1 MKKNL
6 KKWMIV
12 LIRIIRYLNK
22 KQWIQIL
29 LSFVFIVT
37 QVYLDLKIPDY
48 MSKITMYVE
57 SPGHTVSDII
67 GEGKWMLLCAFG
79 SLISAIIVGYL
90 ASKVSASFSKDLR
103 SRIFSKVESF
113 SMKEIN
119 EFSTASLITRS
130 TNDITQIQMVIVIG
144 LQILIKAPIMAVW
157 AITKIYN
164 KGFEW
169 TIATAVTVLILIIFV
184 AILMVLVMPK
194 FRMMQTLTDNIN
206 RILRENLTG
215 LAVIRAYNSEEY
227 RENKFDEANEELTST
242 QLFTSRAM
250 STLFPMINFSMSI
263 LTLVI
268 YFIGAGLINAAGM
281 MDKYVLFS
289 DMVVFSSY
297 AMQVIMSFMM
307 MSMIFIMIPRAQISA
322 NRINE
327 VLDTELSIKDGDIDT
342 SNEDYEYEI
351 EFDNVSFKYT
361 DSEQYILKDID
372 FRVKKGEKVAIIGS
386 TGSGKSTIL
395 NLLLRFYDA
404 TEGVVKI
411 QGIDIRKYKLKFLYE
426 KIGAV
431 FQKSFLFKGN
441 VKSNISF
448 SEDGVD
454 TEKVEEAADT
464 SQSMEFIEKF
474 DEKFDHE
481 IAQLGKNVSGGQKQR
496 LSIARAVYKKPNIFL
511 FDDSFSALDFKTDSE
526 LRHQLRE
533 KSPDATTIIVAQR
546 VGSIMDSDQIIVLE
560 NGQIVGIGQH
570 KDLLQNCEVYKEIAY
585 SQLTEEELNA

>member
-1 MKKNL
+1 
-6 KKWMIV
+6 
-12 LIRIIRYLNK
+12 
-22 KQWIQIL
+22 
-29 LSFVFIVT
+29 
-37 QVYLDLKIPDY
+37 
-48 MSKITMYVE
+48 MYVE
-57 SPGHTVSDII
+57 SPGHTVSDIV

-79 SLISAIIVGYL
+79 SLFSAIIVGYL
-90 ASKVSASFSKDLR
+90 ASKISASFSKNLR

-169 TIATAVTVLILIIFV
+169 TMATAVTVLVLIVFV
-184 AILMVLVMPK
+184 AILMVMVMPK

-215 LAVIRAYNSEEY
+215 LAVIRAYNSEDY
-227 RENKFDEANEELTST
+227 REGKFDEANIDLTRT

-268 YFIGAGLINAAGM
+268 YFIGAGLINAAEM

-289 DMVVFSSY
+289 NMVVFSSY

-307 MSMIFIMIPRAQISA
+307 MSMIFIMVPRAEISA
-322 NRINE
+322 KRINE
-327 VLDTELSIKDGDIDT
+327 VLDIELSIKDGNLDS

-351 EFDNVSFKYT
+351 EFDDVSFKYT
-361 DSEQYILKDID
+361 DSEQYILQNID
-372 FRVKKGEKVAIIGS
+372 FKVKKGEKVAIIGS

-411 QGIDIRKYKLKFLYE
+411 QGVDIKQYKLKFLYE
-426 KIGAV
+426 KIAAV
-431 FQKSFLFKGN
+431 LQKSFLFKGDI
-441 VKSNISF
+441 KSNISF
-448 SEDGVD
+448 GDENTD
-454 TEKVEEAADT
+454 TKMVEEAADT
-464 SQSMEFIEKF
+464 SHSMEFIDKF
-474 DEKFDHE
+474 DDKFDHE

-496 LSIARAVYKKPNIFL
+496 LSIARAIYRKPDIFL

-526 LRHQLRE
+526 LRHKL
-533 KSPDATTIIVAQR
+533 KTNNPDSTTIVVAQR

-560 NGQIVGIGQH
+560 NGQIVGIGKH
-570 KDLLQNCEVYKEIAY
+570 KDLLKNCEVYKEIAY

>member
-1 MKKNL
+1 
-6 KKWMIV
+6 MIK
-12 LIRIIRYLNK
+12 IIRYLNK
-22 KQWIQIL
+22 KQWMQIL

-169 TIATAVTVLILIIFV
+169 TMATAVTVLILIVFV
-184 AILMVLVMPK
+184 AILMLMVMPK

-250 STLFPMINFSMSI
+250 STLFPMINFSMSM

-268 YFIGAGLINAAGM
+268 YFIGAGLINAAEM

-289 DMVVFSSY
+289 NMVVFSSY

-307 MSMIFIMIPRAQISA
+307 MSMIFIMVPRAQISA
-322 NRINE
+322 KRINE
-327 VLDTELSIKDGDIDT
+327 VLDTELSIKDGNIDT
-342 SNEDYEYEI
+342 SNDDYEYEI

-361 DSEQYILKDID
+361 DSEQYILQDID
-372 FRVKKGEKVAIIGS
+372 FKVKKGEKVAIIGS

-411 QGIDIRKYKLKFLYE
+411 QGIDIKKYKLKFLYE
-426 KIGAV
+426 KIAAV
-431 FQKSFLFKGN
+431 LQKSFLFKGD
-441 VKSNISF
+441 VTSNISF
-448 SEDGVD
+448 GDEGTD
-454 TEKVEEAADT
+454 KNLVEEAAKT

-474 DEKFDHE
+474 DDKFDHE

-496 LSIARAVYKKPNIFL
+496 LSIARAIYRKPDIFL

-526 LRHQLRE
+526 LRHKLKE
-533 KSPDATTIIVAQR
+533 NNPDATTIIVAQR

-560 NGQIVGIGQH
+560 NGQIAGIGQH
-570 KDLLQNCEVYKEIAY
+570 KDLLKNCEVYKEIAY

>member
-1 MKKNL
+1 
-6 KKWMIV
+6 MIK
-12 LIRIIRYLNK
+12 IFRYLNK

-29 LSFVFIVT
+29 LSLVFIVT
-37 QVYLDLKIPDY
+37 QVFLDLKIPDY
-48 MSKITMYVE
+48 MSKITIYVE
-57 SPGHTVSDII
+57 SPGHTVSDIV

-79 SLISAIIVGYL
+79 SLFSAIIVGYL
-90 ASKVSASFSKDLR
+90 ASKISASFSKNLR

-169 TIATAVTVLILIIFV
+169 TMATAVTVLILIVFV
-184 AILMVLVMPK
+184 AILMVMVMPK

-215 LAVIRAYNSEEY
+215 LAVIRAYNSEDY
-227 RENKFDEANEELTST
+227 REGKFDEANIDLTRT

-250 STLFPMINFSMSI
+250 STLFPMINFSMSM

-268 YFIGAGLINAAGM
+268 YFIGAGLINAAQM

-307 MSMIFIMIPRAQISA
+307 MSMIFIMVPRAEISA
-322 NRINE
+322 KRINE
-327 VLDTELSIKDGDIDT
+327 VLDTELSIKDGNLDS

-351 EFDNVSFKYT
+351 EFDDVSFKYT
-361 DSEQYILKDID
+361 DSEQYILQNID
-372 FRVKKGEKVAIIGS
+372 FKVKKGEKVAIIGS

-411 QGIDIRKYKLKFLYE
+411 QGVDIKQYKLKFLYE
-426 KIGAV
+426 KIAAV
-431 FQKSFLFKGN
+431 LQKSFLFKGDI
-441 VKSNISF
+441 KSNISF
-448 SEDGVD
+448 GDENTD
-454 TEKVEEAADT
+454 TKMVEEAADT
-464 SQSMEFIEKF
+464 SQSMEFIDKF
-474 DEKFDHE
+474 DDKFDHE

-496 LSIARAVYKKPNIFL
+496 LSIARAIYRKPDIFL

-526 LRHQLRE
+526 LRHQL
-533 KSPDATTIIVAQR
+533 KTNNPDSTTIVVAQR

-560 NGQIVGIGQH
+560 NGQIAGIGKH
-570 KDLLQNCEVYKEIAY
+570 KDLLKNCEVYKEIAY

>member
-1 MKKNL
+1 
-6 KKWMIV
+6 MIK
-12 LIRIIRYLNK
+12 IFRYLNK

-29 LSFVFIVT
+29 LSLVFIVT
-37 QVYLDLKIPDY
+37 QVFLDLKIPDY

-79 SLISAIIVGYL
+79 SLLSAIIVGYL
-90 ASKVSASFSKDLR
+90 ASKISASFSKNLR

-157 AITKIYN
+157 AIKKIYN

-169 TIATAVTVLILIIFV
+169 TMATAVTVLILIVFV
-184 AILMVLVMPK
+184 AILMVMVMPK

-206 RILRENLTG
+206 MILRENLTG
-215 LAVIRAYNSEEY
+215 LAVIRAYNSEDY
-227 RENKFDEANEELTST
+227 REGKFDEANIDLTRT

-250 STLFPMINFSMSI
+250 STLFPMINFSMSM

-268 YFIGAGLINAAGM
+268 YFIGAGLINAAQM

-307 MSMIFIMIPRAQISA
+307 MSMIFIMVPRAEISA
-322 NRINE
+322 KRINE
-327 VLDTELSIKDGDIDT
+327 VLDTELSIKDGNLDS

-351 EFDNVSFKYT
+351 EFDDVSFKYT
-361 DSEQYILKDID
+361 DSEQYILQNID
-372 FRVKKGEKVAIIGS
+372 FKVKKGEKVAIIGS

-411 QGIDIRKYKLKFLYE
+411 QGVDIKQYKLKFLYE
-426 KIGAV
+426 KIAAV
-431 FQKSFLFKGN
+431 LQKSFLFKGDI
-441 VKSNISF
+441 KSNISF
-448 SEDGVD
+448 GDEDTD
-454 TEKVEEAADT
+454 TKMVEEAADT
-464 SQSMEFIEKF
+464 SQSMEFIDKF
-474 DEKFDHE
+474 GDKYDHE

-496 LSIARAVYKKPNIFL
+496 LSIARAIYRKPDIFL

-526 LRHQLRE
+526 LRHKLKE
-533 KSPDATTIIVAQR
+533 NNPDSTTIVVAQR

-560 NGQIVGIGQH
+560 NGQIAGIGKH
-570 KDLLQNCEVYKEIAY
+570 KDLLKNCEVYKEIAY

>member
-1 MKKNL
+1 M
-6 KKWMIV
+6 
-12 LIRIIRYLNK
+12 IRIIRYLNK
-22 KQWIQIL
+22 KQWIQVL
-29 LSFVFIVT
+29 LSLVFIVT
-37 QVYLDLKIPDY
+37 QVFLDLKIPDY

-57 SPGHTVSDII
+57 SPGHSVSDII
-67 GEGKWMLLCAFG
+67 AEGKWMILCALG

-90 ASKVSASFSKDLR
+90 ASKISASFSKNLR

-169 TIATAVTVLILIIFV
+169 TMATAVTVLILIVFV
-184 AILMVLVMPK
+184 AILMLMVMPK

-250 STLFPMINFSMSI
+250 STLFPMINFSMSM

-268 YFIGAGLINAAGM
+268 YFIGAGLINAAEM

-289 DMVVFSSY
+289 NMVVFSSY

-307 MSMIFIMIPRAQISA
+307 MSMIFIMVPRAQISA
-322 NRINE
+322 KRINE
-327 VLDTELSIKDGDIDT
+327 VLDTELSIKDGNIET
-342 SNEDYEYEI
+342 SNDDYEYEI

-361 DSEQYILKDID
+361 DSEQYILQDID
-372 FRVKKGEKVAIIGS
+372 FKVKKGEKVAIIGS

-411 QGIDIRKYKLKFLYE
+411 QGIDIKKYKLKFLYE
-426 KIGAV
+426 KIAAV
-431 FQKSFLFKGN
+431 LQKSFLFKGD
-441 VKSNISF
+441 VTSNISF
-448 SEDGVD
+448 GDEGTD
-454 TEKVEEAADT
+454 KNLVEEAAKT
-464 SQSMEFIEKF
+464 SQSMEFIDKF
-474 DEKFDHE
+474 DDKFNHE

-496 LSIARAVYKKPNIFL
+496 LSIARAIYKKPDIYL

-560 NGQIVGIGQH
+560 NGQIAGIGQH

>member
-1 MKKNL
+1 
-6 KKWMIV
+6 
-12 LIRIIRYLNK
+12 
-22 KQWIQIL
+22 
-29 LSFVFIVT
+29 
-37 QVYLDLKIPDY
+37 
-48 MSKITMYVE
+48 MYVE

-79 SLISAIIVGYL
+79 SLLSAIIVGYL
-90 ASKVSASFSKDLR
+90 ASKISASFSKNLR

-169 TIATAVTVLILIIFV
+169 TMATAVTVLVLIVFV
-184 AILMVLVMPK
+184 AILMVMVMPK

-215 LAVIRAYNSEEY
+215 LAVIRAYNSEDY
-227 RENKFDEANEELTST
+227 REGKFDEANIDLTRT

-250 STLFPMINFSMSI
+250 STLFPMINFSMSM

-268 YFIGAGLINAAGM
+268 YFIGAGLINAAQM

-307 MSMIFIMIPRAQISA
+307 MSMIFIMVPRAEISA
-322 NRINE
+322 KRINE
-327 VLDTELSIKDGDIDT
+327 VLDTELSIKDGNLDS

-351 EFDNVSFKYT
+351 EFDDVSFKYT
-361 DSEQYILKDID
+361 DSEQYILQNID
-372 FRVKKGEKVAIIGS
+372 FKVKKGEKVAIIGS

-411 QGIDIRKYKLKFLYE
+411 QGVDIKQYKLKFLYE
-426 KIGAV
+426 KIAAV
-431 FQKSFLFKGN
+431 LQKSFLFKGDI
-441 VKSNISF
+441 KSNISF
-448 SEDGVD
+448 GDEDTD
-454 TEKVEEAADT
+454 TKMVEEAADT
-464 SQSMEFIEKF
+464 SQSMEFIDKF
-474 DEKFDHE
+474 DDKFDHE

-496 LSIARAVYKKPNIFL
+496 LSIARAIYRKPDIFL

-526 LRHQLRE
+526 LRHQLKE
-533 KSPDATTIIVAQR
+533 NNPDSTTIVVAQR

-560 NGQIVGIGQH
+560 NGQIVGIGKH
-570 KDLLQNCEVYKEIAY
+570 KDLLKNCEVYKEIAY

>member
-1 MKKNL
+1 
-6 KKWMIV
+6 MII
-12 LIRIIRYLNK
+12 LIKIFRYLNK

-29 LSFVFIVT
+29 LSLVFIVT
-37 QVYLDLKIPDY
+37 QVFLDLKIPDY

-57 SPGHTVSDII
+57 SPGHTVSDIV

-79 SLISAIIVGYL
+79 SLFSAIIVGYL
-90 ASKVSASFSKDLR
+90 ASKISASFSKNLR

-157 AITKIYN
+157 AIKKIYN

-169 TIATAVTVLILIIFV
+169 TMATAVTVLILIVFV
-184 AILMVLVMPK
+184 AILMVMVMPK

-215 LAVIRAYNSEEY
+215 LAVIRAYNSEDY
-227 RENKFDEANEELTST
+227 REGKFDEANIDLTRT

-250 STLFPMINFSMSI
+250 STLFPMINFSMSM

-268 YFIGAGLINAAGM
+268 YFIGAGLINAAQM

-289 DMVVFSSY
+289 NMVVFSSY

-307 MSMIFIMIPRAQISA
+307 MSMIFIMVPRAQISA
-322 NRINE
+322 KRINE
-327 VLDTELSIKDGDIDT
+327 VLDTELSIKDGNLDS

-351 EFDNVSFKYT
+351 EFDDVSFKYT
-361 DSEQYILKDID
+361 DSEQYILQNID
-372 FRVKKGEKVAIIGS
+372 FKVKKGEKVAIIGS

-411 QGIDIRKYKLKFLYE
+411 QGVDIKQYKLKFLYE
-426 KIGAV
+426 KIAAV
-431 FQKSFLFKGN
+431 LQKSFLFKGDI
-441 VKSNISF
+441 KSNISF
-448 SEDGVD
+448 GDENTD
-454 TEKVEEAADT
+454 TKMVEEAADT
-464 SQSMEFIEKF
+464 SRSMEFIDKF
-474 DEKFDHE
+474 GDKFDHE

-496 LSIARAVYKKPNIFL
+496 LSIARAIYRKPDIFL

-526 LRHQLRE
+526 LRHQL
-533 KSPDATTIIVAQR
+533 KTNNPDSTTIVVAQR

-560 NGQIVGIGQH
+560 NGQIAGIGKH
-570 KDLLQNCEVYKEIAY
+570 KDLLKNCEVYKEIAY

>member
-1 MKKNL
+1 
-6 KKWMIV
+6 MII
-12 LIRIIRYLNK
+12 LIKIFKYLNK

-29 LSFVFIVT
+29 LSLVFIVT
-37 QVYLDLKIPDY
+37 QVFLDLKIPDY

-79 SLISAIIVGYL
+79 SLLSAIIVGYL
-90 ASKVSASFSKDLR
+90 ASKISASFSKNLR

-169 TIATAVTVLILIIFV
+169 TMATAVTVLVLIVFV
-184 AILMVLVMPK
+184 AILMVMVMPK

-215 LAVIRAYNSEEY
+215 LAVIRAYNSEDY
-227 RENKFDEANEELTST
+227 REGKFDEANIDLTRT

-250 STLFPMINFSMSI
+250 STLFPMINFSMSM

-268 YFIGAGLINAAGM
+268 YFIGAGLINAAQM

-289 DMVVFSSY
+289 NMVVFSSY

-307 MSMIFIMIPRAQISA
+307 MSMIFIMVPRAEISA
-322 NRINE
+322 KRINE
-327 VLDTELSIKDGDIDT
+327 VLDTELSIKDGNLDS

-351 EFDNVSFKYT
+351 EFDDVSFKYT
-361 DSEQYILKDID
+361 DSEQYILQNID
-372 FRVKKGEKVAIIGS
+372 FKVKKGEKVAIIGS

-411 QGIDIRKYKLKFLYE
+411 QGVDIKQYKLKFLYG
-426 KIGAV
+426 KIAAV
-431 FQKSFLFKGN
+431 LQKSFLFKGDI
-441 VKSNISF
+441 KSNISF
-448 SEDGVD
+448 GDENTD
-454 TEKVEEAADT
+454 TKMVEEAADT
-464 SQSMEFIEKF
+464 SQSMEFIDKF
-474 DEKFDHE
+474 GDKYDHE

-496 LSIARAVYKKPNIFL
+496 LSIARAIYRKPDIFL
-511 FDDSFSALDFKTDSE
+511 FDDSFSALDFKTDSN
-526 LRHQLRE
+526 LRHQLKE
-533 KSPDATTIIVAQR
+533 NNPDSTTIVVAQR

-560 NGQIVGIGQH
+560 NGQIVGIGKH
-570 KDLLQNCEVYKEIAY
+570 KDLLKNCEVYKEIAY

>member
-1 MKKNL
+1 
-6 KKWMIV
+6 
-12 LIRIIRYLNK
+12 
-22 KQWIQIL
+22 
-29 LSFVFIVT
+29 
-37 QVYLDLKIPDY
+37 
-48 MSKITMYVE
+48 MYVE

-79 SLISAIIVGYL
+79 SLLSAIIVGYL
-90 ASKVSASFSKDLR
+90 ASKISASFSKNLR

-157 AITKIYN
+157 AIKKIYN

-169 TIATAVTVLILIIFV
+169 TMATAVTVLILIVFV
-184 AILMVLVMPK
+184 AILMVMVMPK

-206 RILRENLTG
+206 MILRENLTG
-215 LAVIRAYNSEEY
+215 LAVIRAYNSEDY
-227 RENKFDEANEELTST
+227 REGKFDEANIDLTRT

-250 STLFPMINFSMSI
+250 STLFPMINFSMSM

-268 YFIGAGLINAAGM
+268 YFIGAGLINAAQM

-289 DMVVFSSY
+289 NMVVFSSY

-307 MSMIFIMIPRAQISA
+307 MSMIFIMVPRAEISA
-322 NRINE
+322 KRINE
-327 VLDTELSIKDGDIDT
+327 VLDTELSIKDGNLDS

-351 EFDNVSFKYT
+351 EFDDVSFKYT
-361 DSEQYILKDID
+361 DSEQYILQNID
-372 FRVKKGEKVAIIGS
+372 FKVKKGEKVAIIGS

-404 TEGVVKI
+404 SEGVVKI
-411 QGIDIRKYKLKFLYE
+411 QGVDIRKYKLKFLYE
-426 KIGAV
+426 KIAAV
-431 FQKSFLFKGN
+431 LQKSFLFKGDI
-441 VKSNISF
+441 KSNISF
-448 SEDGVD
+448 GDEDTD
-454 TEKVEEAADT
+454 TKMVEEAADT
-464 SQSMEFIEKF
+464 SQSMEFIDKF
-474 DEKFDHE
+474 DDKFEHE

-496 LSIARAVYKKPNIFL
+496 LSIARAIYRKPDIFL

-526 LRHQLRE
+526 LRHQLKE
-533 KSPDATTIIVAQR
+533 NNPDSTTIVVAQR

-560 NGQIVGIGQH
+560 NGQIAGIGKH
-570 KDLLQNCEVYKEIAY
+570 KDLLKNCEVYKEIAY

>member
-1 MKKNL
+1 
-6 KKWMIV
+6 
-12 LIRIIRYLNK
+12 
-22 KQWIQIL
+22 
-29 LSFVFIVT
+29 
-37 QVYLDLKIPDY
+37 
-48 MSKITMYVE
+48 MYVE
-57 SPGHTVSDII
+57 SPGHTVSDIV

-79 SLISAIIVGYL
+79 SLLSAIIVGYL
-90 ASKVSASFSKDLR
+90 ASKISASFSKNLR

-157 AITKIYN
+157 AIKKIYN

-169 TIATAVTVLILIIFV
+169 TMATAVTVLVLIVFV
-184 AILMVLVMPK
+184 AILMVMVMPK

-215 LAVIRAYNSEEY
+215 LAVIRAYNSEDY
-227 RENKFDEANEELTST
+227 REGKFDEANIDLTRT

-250 STLFPMINFSMSI
+250 STLFPMINFSMSM

-268 YFIGAGLINAAGM
+268 YFIGAGLINAAQM

-289 DMVVFSSY
+289 NMVVFSSY

-307 MSMIFIMIPRAQISA
+307 MSMIFIMVPRAEISA
-322 NRINE
+322 KRINE
-327 VLDTELSIKDGDIDT
+327 VLDTELSIKDGNLDS

-351 EFDNVSFKYT
+351 EFDDVSFKYT
-361 DSEQYILKDID
+361 DSEQYILQNID
-372 FRVKKGEKVAIIGS
+372 FKVKKGEKVAIIGS

-411 QGIDIRKYKLKFLYE
+411 QGVDIKQYKLKFLYE
-426 KIGAV
+426 KIAAV
-431 FQKSFLFKGN
+431 LQKSFLFKGDI
-441 VKSNISF
+441 KSNISF
-448 SEDGVD
+448 GDENTD
-454 TEKVEEAADT
+454 TKMVEEAADT
-464 SQSMEFIEKF
+464 SQSMEFIDKF
-474 DEKFDHE
+474 EDKFDHE

-496 LSIARAVYKKPNIFL
+496 LSIARAIYRKPDIFL

-526 LRHQLRE
+526 LRHQLKE
-533 KSPDATTIIVAQR
+533 NNPDSTTIVVAQR

-560 NGQIVGIGQH
+560 NGQIAGIGKH
-570 KDLLQNCEVYKEIAY
+570 KDLLKNCEVYKEIAY

>member
-1 MKKNL
+1 
-6 KKWMIV
+6 MII

-22 KQWIQIL
+22 KQWMQIL

-372 FRVKKGEKVAIIGS
+372 FKVKKGEKIAIIGS

-411 QGIDIRKYKLKFLYE
+411 QGIDIKKYKLKFLYE

-431 FQKSFLFKGN
+431 LQKSLLFKGN

-464 SQSMEFIEKF
+464 SQSMEFIDKF

-496 LSIARAVYKKPNIFL
+496 LSIARAVYKKPSIFL

-533 KSPDATTIIVAQR
+533 KNPDATTIIVAQR

-560 NGQIVGIGQH
+560 NGQIAGIGQH

>member
-1 MKKNL
+1 M
-6 KKWMIV
+6 
-12 LIRIIRYLNK
+12 NK

-29 LSFVFIVT
+29 LSLVFIVT
-37 QVYLDLKIPDY
+37 QVFLDLKIPDY
-48 MSKITMYVE
+48 MSKITIYVE
-57 SPGHTVSDII
+57 SPGHTVSDIV

-79 SLISAIIVGYL
+79 SLLSAIIVGYL
-90 ASKVSASFSKDLR
+90 ASKISASFSKNLR

-169 TIATAVTVLILIIFV
+169 TMATAVTVLVLIVFV
-184 AILMVLVMPK
+184 AILMVMVMPK

-215 LAVIRAYNSEEY
+215 LAVIRAYNSEDY
-227 RENKFDEANEELTST
+227 REGKFDEANIDLTRT

-250 STLFPMINFSMSI
+250 STLFPMINFSMSM

-268 YFIGAGLINAAGM
+268 YFIGAGLINAAQM

-289 DMVVFSSY
+289 NMVVFSSY

-307 MSMIFIMIPRAQISA
+307 MSMIFIMVPRAEISA
-322 NRINE
+322 KRINE
-327 VLDTELSIKDGDIDT
+327 VLDTELSIKDGNLDS

-351 EFDNVSFKYT
+351 EFDDVSFKYT
-361 DSEQYILKDID
+361 DSEQYILQNID
-372 FRVKKGEKVAIIGS
+372 FKVKKGEKVAIIGS

-411 QGIDIRKYKLKFLYE
+411 QGVDIKQYKLKFLYE
-426 KIGAV
+426 KIAAV
-431 FQKSFLFKGN
+431 LQKSFLFKGDI
-441 VKSNISF
+441 KSNISF
-448 SEDGVD
+448 GDEDTD
-454 TEKVEEAADT
+454 TKMVEEAADT
-464 SQSMEFIEKF
+464 SQSMEFIDKF
-474 DEKFDHE
+474 DDKYDHE

-496 LSIARAVYKKPNIFL
+496 LSIARAIYRKPDIFL

-526 LRHQLRE
+526 LRHQLKE
-533 KSPDATTIIVAQR
+533 NNPDSTTIVVAQR

-560 NGQIVGIGQH
+560 NGQIVGIGKH
-570 KDLLQNCEVYKEIAY
+570 KDLLKNCEVYKEIAY

>member
-1 MKKNL
+1 
-6 KKWMIV
+6 MII
-12 LIRIIRYLNK
+12 LIKIFKYLNK

-29 LSFVFIVT
+29 LSLVFIVT
-37 QVYLDLKIPDY
+37 QVFLDLKIPDY

-79 SLISAIIVGYL
+79 SLLSAIIVGYL
-90 ASKVSASFSKDLR
+90 ASKISASFSKNLR

-169 TIATAVTVLILIIFV
+169 TMATAVTVLVLIVFV
-184 AILMVLVMPK
+184 AILMVMVMPK

-215 LAVIRAYNSEEY
+215 LAVIRAYNSEDY
-227 RENKFDEANEELTST
+227 REGKFDEANIDLTRT

-250 STLFPMINFSMSI
+250 STLFPMINFSMSM

-268 YFIGAGLINAAGM
+268 YFIGAGLINAAQM
-281 MDKYVLFS
+281 MDKFVLFS

-307 MSMIFIMIPRAQISA
+307 MSMIFIMVPRAEISA
-322 NRINE
+322 KRINE
-327 VLDTELSIKDGDIDT
+327 VLDTELSIKDGNLDS

-351 EFDNVSFKYT
+351 EFDDVSFKYT
-361 DSEQYILKDID
+361 DSEQYILQNID
-372 FRVKKGEKVAIIGS
+372 FKVKKGEKVAIIGS

-411 QGIDIRKYKLKFLYE
+411 QGVDIKQYKLKFLYE
-426 KIGAV
+426 KIAAV
-431 FQKSFLFKGN
+431 LQKSFLFKGDI
-441 VKSNISF
+441 KSNISF
-448 SEDGVD
+448 GDENTD
-454 TEKVEEAADT
+454 TKMVEEAADT
-464 SQSMEFIEKF
+464 SQSMEFIDKF
-474 DEKFDHE
+474 EDKYDHE

-496 LSIARAVYKKPNIFL
+496 LSIARAIYRKPDIFL
-511 FDDSFSALDFKTDSE
+511 FDDSFSALDFKTDSN
-526 LRHQLRE
+526 LRHQLKE
-533 KSPDATTIIVAQR
+533 NNPDSTTIVVAQR

-560 NGQIVGIGQH
+560 NGQIAGIGKH
-570 KDLLQNCEVYKEIAY
+570 KDLLKNCEVYKEIAY

>member
-1 MKKNL
+1 
-6 KKWMIV
+6 MIK
-12 LIRIIRYLNK
+12 IFKYLNK

-29 LSFVFIVT
+29 LSLVFIVT
-37 QVYLDLKIPDY
+37 QVFLDLKIPDY

-79 SLISAIIVGYL
+79 SLLSAIIVGYL
-90 ASKVSASFSKDLR
+90 ASKISASFSKNLR

-169 TIATAVTVLILIIFV
+169 TMATAVTVLVLIVFV
-184 AILMVLVMPK
+184 AILMVMVMPK

-215 LAVIRAYNSEEY
+215 LAVIRAYNSEDY
-227 RENKFDEANEELTST
+227 REGKFDEANIDLTST

-250 STLFPMINFSMSI
+250 STLFPMINFSMSM

-268 YFIGAGLINAAGM
+268 YFIGAGLINAAQM

-307 MSMIFIMIPRAQISA
+307 MSMIFIMVPRAEISA
-322 NRINE
+322 KRINE
-327 VLDTELSIKDGDIDT
+327 VLDTELSIKDGNLDS

-351 EFDNVSFKYT
+351 EFDDVSFKYT
-361 DSEQYILKDID
+361 DSEQYILQNID
-372 FRVKKGEKVAIIGS
+372 FKVKKGEKVAIIGS

-411 QGIDIRKYKLKFLYE
+411 QGVDIKQYKLKFLYE
-426 KIGAV
+426 KIAAV
-431 FQKSFLFKGN
+431 LQKSFLFKGDI
-441 VKSNISF
+441 KSNISF
-448 SEDGVD
+448 GDENTD
-454 TEKVEEAADT
+454 TKMVEEAADT
-464 SQSMEFIEKF
+464 SQSIEFIDKF
-474 DEKFDHE
+474 DDKYDHE

-496 LSIARAVYKKPNIFL
+496 LSIARAIYRKPDIFL
-511 FDDSFSALDFKTDSE
+511 FDDSFSALDFKTDSD
-526 LRHQLRE
+526 LRHQL
-533 KSPDATTIIVAQR
+533 KTNNPDSTTIVVAQR

-560 NGQIVGIGQH
+560 NGQIVGIGKH
-570 KDLLQNCEVYKEIAY
+570 KDLLKNCEVYKEIAY

>member
-1 MKKNL
+1 
-6 KKWMIV
+6 MIV

-22 KQWIQIL
+22 KQWMQIL

-57 SPGHTVSDII
+57 SPGHSVSDII

-79 SLISAIIVGYL
+79 SLISAIIVGFL

-157 AITKIYN
+157 AIKKIYN

-169 TIATAVTVLILIIFV
+169 TMATAVTVLILIVFV
-184 AILMVLVMPK
+184 AILMVMVMPK

-215 LAVIRAYNSEEY
+215 LAVIRAYNSEDY
-227 RENKFDEANEELTST
+227 REGKFDEANIDLTRT

-250 STLFPMINFSMSI
+250 STLFPMINFSMSM

-268 YFIGAGLINAAGM
+268 YFIGAGLINAAQM

-307 MSMIFIMIPRAQISA
+307 MSMIFIMVPRAEISA
-322 NRINE
+322 KRINE
-327 VLDTELSIKDGDIDT
+327 VLDTELSIKDGNLDS

-351 EFDNVSFKYT
+351 EFDDVSFKYT
-361 DSEQYILKDID
+361 DSEQYILQNID
-372 FRVKKGEKVAIIGS
+372 FKVKKGEKVAIIGS

-411 QGIDIRKYKLKFLYE
+411 QGVDIKQYKLKFLYE
-426 KIGAV
+426 KIAAV
-431 FQKSFLFKGN
+431 LQKSFLFKGDI
-441 VKSNISF
+441 KSNISF
-448 SEDGVD
+448 GDENTD
-454 TEKVEEAADT
+454 TKMVEEAADT
-464 SQSMEFIEKF
+464 SQSMEFIDKF
-474 DEKFDHE
+474 GDKYDHE

-496 LSIARAVYKKPNIFL
+496 LSIARAIYRKPDIFL

-526 LRHQLRE
+526 LRHQL
-533 KSPDATTIIVAQR
+533 KTNNPDSTTIVVAQR

-560 NGQIVGIGQH
+560 NGQIAGIGKH
-570 KDLLQNCEVYKEIAY
+570 KDLLKNCEVYKEIAY

>member
-1 MKKNL
+1 
-6 KKWMIV
+6 MIK
-12 LIRIIRYLNK
+12 IFKYLNK

-29 LSFVFIVT
+29 LSLVFIVT
-37 QVYLDLKIPDY
+37 QVFLDLKIPDY

-79 SLISAIIVGYL
+79 SLLSAIIVGYL
-90 ASKVSASFSKDLR
+90 ASKISASFSKNLR

-169 TIATAVTVLILIIFV
+169 TMATAVTVLVLIVFV
-184 AILMVLVMPK
+184 AILMVMVMPK

-215 LAVIRAYNSEEY
+215 LAVIRAYNSEDY
-227 RENKFDEANEELTST
+227 REGKFDEANIDLTRT

-250 STLFPMINFSMSI
+250 STLFPMINFSMSM

-268 YFIGAGLINAAGM
+268 YFIGAGLINAAQM

-297 AMQVIMSFMM
+297 AMQVIMSFIM
-307 MSMIFIMIPRAQISA
+307 MSMIFIMVPRAQISA
-322 NRINE
+322 KRINE
-327 VLDTELSIKDGDIDT
+327 VLDTELSIKDGNLDS

-351 EFDNVSFKYT
+351 EFDDVSFKYT
-361 DSEQYILKDID
+361 DSEQYILQNID
-372 FRVKKGEKVAIIGS
+372 FKVKKGEKVAIIGS

-411 QGIDIRKYKLKFLYE
+411 QGVDIKQYKLKFLYE
-426 KIGAV
+426 KIAAV
-431 FQKSFLFKGN
+431 LQKSFLFKGDI
-441 VKSNISF
+441 KSNISF
-448 SEDGVD
+448 GDENTD
-454 TEKVEEAADT
+454 TKMVEEAANT
-464 SQSMEFIEKF
+464 SQSIEFIDKF
-474 DEKFDHE
+474 DDKFDHE

-496 LSIARAVYKKPNIFL
+496 LSIARAIYRKPDIFL

-526 LRHQLRE
+526 LRHQLKE
-533 KSPDATTIIVAQR
+533 NNPDSTTIVVAQR

-560 NGQIVGIGQH
+560 NGQIAGIGKH
-570 KDLLQNCEVYKEIAY
+570 KDLLKNCEVYKEIAY

>member
-1 MKKNL
+1 
-6 KKWMIV
+6 
-12 LIRIIRYLNK
+12 
-22 KQWIQIL
+22 
-29 LSFVFIVT
+29 
-37 QVYLDLKIPDY
+37 
-48 MSKITMYVE
+48 MYVE

-79 SLISAIIVGYL
+79 SLLSAIIVGYL
-90 ASKVSASFSKDLR
+90 ASKISASFSKNLR

-169 TIATAVTVLILIIFV
+169 TMATAVTVLVLIVFV
-184 AILMVLVMPK
+184 AILMVMVMPK

-215 LAVIRAYNSEEY
+215 LAVIRAYNSEDY
-227 RENKFDEANEELTST
+227 REGKFDEANIDLTRT

-250 STLFPMINFSMSI
+250 STLFPMINFSMSM

-268 YFIGAGLINAAGM
+268 YFIGAGLINAAQM
-281 MDKYVLFS
+281 MDKFVLFS

-307 MSMIFIMIPRAQISA
+307 MSMIFIMVPRAEISA
-322 NRINE
+322 KRINE
-327 VLDTELSIKDGDIDT
+327 VLDTELSIKDGNLDS

-351 EFDNVSFKYT
+351 EFDDVSFKYT
-361 DSEQYILKDID
+361 DSEQYILQNID
-372 FRVKKGEKVAIIGS
+372 FKVKKGEKVAIIGS

-411 QGIDIRKYKLKFLYE
+411 QGVDIKQYKLKFLYE
-426 KIGAV
+426 KIAAV
-431 FQKSFLFKGN
+431 LQKSFLFKGDI
-441 VKSNISF
+441 KSNISF
-448 SEDGVD
+448 GDENTD
-454 TEKVEEAADT
+454 TKMVEEAADT
-464 SQSMEFIEKF
+464 SQSMEFIDKF
-474 DEKFDHE
+474 EDKYDHE

-496 LSIARAVYKKPNIFL
+496 LSIARAIYRKPDIFL
-511 FDDSFSALDFKTDSE
+511 FDDSFSALDFKTDSN
-526 LRHQLRE
+526 LRHQLKE
-533 KSPDATTIIVAQR
+533 NNPDSTTIVVAQR

-560 NGQIVGIGQH
+560 NGQIAGIGKH
-570 KDLLQNCEVYKEIAY
+570 KDLLKNCEVYKEIAY

>member
-1 MKKNL
+1 M
-6 KKWMIV
+6 
-12 LIRIIRYLNK
+12 
-22 KQWIQIL
+22 QIL

-57 SPGHTVSDII
+57 SPGHSVSDII
-67 GEGKWMLLCAFG
+67 GEGKWMIMCALG

-90 ASKVSASFSKDLR
+90 ASKISASFSKDLR

-144 LQILIKAPIMAVW
+144 LQILVKAPIMAVW

-169 TIATAVTVLILIIFV
+169 TMATAVTVVVLIVFV
-184 AILMVLVMPK
+184 AILMILVMPK

-227 RENKFDEANEELTST
+227 RENKFDKANEELTST

-268 YFIGAGLINAAGM
+268 YFIGAGLINSAGM

-327 VLDTELSIKDGDIDT
+327 VLDTELSIKDGNIET
-342 SNEDYEYEI
+342 SNDDYEYEI

-372 FRVKKGEKVAIIGS
+372 FKVKKGEKIAIIGS

-411 QGIDIRKYKLKFLYE
+411 QGIDIKKYKLKFLYE
-426 KIGAV
+426 KIGSV
-431 FQKSFLFKGN
+431 LQKSFLFKGDIR
-441 VKSNISF
+441 SNISF
-448 SEDGVD
+448 GENGYDKK
-454 TEKVEEAADT
+454 KVEEAADT

-496 LSIARAVYKKPNIFL
+496 LSIARAVYKKPSIFL

-533 KSPDATTIIVAQR
+533 KNPDATTIIVAQR

-560 NGQIVGIGQH
+560 NGQIAGIGQH

>member
-1 MKKNL
+1 
-6 KKWMIV
+6 
-12 LIRIIRYLNK
+12 
-22 KQWIQIL
+22 
-29 LSFVFIVT
+29 
-37 QVYLDLKIPDY
+37 
-48 MSKITMYVE
+48 MYVE

-79 SLISAIIVGYL
+79 SLLSAIIVGYL
-90 ASKVSASFSKDLR
+90 ASKISASFSKNLR

-169 TIATAVTVLILIIFV
+169 TMATAVTVLVLIVFV
-184 AILMVLVMPK
+184 AILMVMVMPK

-215 LAVIRAYNSEEY
+215 LAVIRAYNSEDY
-227 RENKFDEANEELTST
+227 REGKFDEANIDLTRT

-250 STLFPMINFSMSI
+250 STLFPMINFSMSM

-268 YFIGAGLINAAGM
+268 YFIGAGLINAAQM

-307 MSMIFIMIPRAQISA
+307 MSMIFIMVPRAQISA
-322 NRINE
+322 KRINE
-327 VLDTELSIKDGDIDT
+327 VLDTELSIKDGNLDS

-351 EFDNVSFKYT
+351 EFDDVSFKYT
-361 DSEQYILKDID
+361 DSEQYILQNID
-372 FRVKKGEKVAIIGS
+372 FKVKKGEKVAIIGS

-411 QGIDIRKYKLKFLYE
+411 QGVDIKQYKLKFLYE
-426 KIGAV
+426 KIAAV
-431 FQKSFLFKGN
+431 LQKSFLFKGDI
-441 VKSNISF
+441 KSNISF
-448 SEDGVD
+448 GDENTD
-454 TEKVEEAADT
+454 TKMVEEAANT
-464 SQSMEFIEKF
+464 SQSIEFIDKF
-474 DEKFDHE
+474 DDKFDHE

-496 LSIARAVYKKPNIFL
+496 LSIARAIYRKPDIFL

-526 LRHQLRE
+526 LRHQLKE
-533 KSPDATTIIVAQR
+533 NNPDSTTIVVAQR

-560 NGQIVGIGQH
+560 NGQIAGIGKH
-570 KDLLQNCEVYKEIAY
+570 KDLLKNCEVYKEIAY

>member
-1 MKKNL
+1 
-6 KKWMIV
+6 
-12 LIRIIRYLNK
+12 
-22 KQWIQIL
+22 
-29 LSFVFIVT
+29 
-37 QVYLDLKIPDY
+37 
-48 MSKITMYVE
+48 MYVE
-57 SPGHTVSDII
+57 SPGHSVSDII
-67 GEGKWMLLCAFG
+67 AEGKWMILCALG

-90 ASKVSASFSKDLR
+90 ASKISASFSKNLR

-169 TIATAVTVLILIIFV
+169 TMATAVTVLILIVFV
-184 AILMVLVMPK
+184 AILMLMVMPK

-250 STLFPMINFSMSI
+250 STLFPMINFSMSM

-268 YFIGAGLINAAGM
+268 YFIGAGLINAAEM

-289 DMVVFSSY
+289 NMVVFSSY

-307 MSMIFIMIPRAQISA
+307 MSMIFIMVPRAQISA
-322 NRINE
+322 KRINE
-327 VLDTELSIKDGDIDT
+327 VLDTELSIKDGNIET
-342 SNEDYEYEI
+342 SNDDYEYEI

-361 DSEQYILKDID
+361 DSEQYILQDID
-372 FRVKKGEKVAIIGS
+372 FKVKKGEKVAIIGS

-411 QGIDIRKYKLKFLYE
+411 QGIDIKKYKLKFLYE
-426 KIGAV
+426 KIAAV
-431 FQKSFLFKGN
+431 LQKSFLFKGD
-441 VKSNISF
+441 VTSNISF
-448 SEDGVD
+448 GDEGTD
-454 TEKVEEAADT
+454 KNLVEEAAKT
-464 SQSMEFIEKF
+464 SQSMEFIDKF
-474 DEKFDHE
+474 DDKFNHE

-496 LSIARAVYKKPNIFL
+496 LSIARAIYKKPDIYL

-560 NGQIVGIGQH
+560 NGQIAGIGQH
-570 KDLLQNCEVYKEIAY
+570 KDLLKNCEVYKEIAY

>member
-1 MKKNL
+1 
-6 KKWMIV
+6 MII
-12 LIRIIRYLNK
+12 LIKIFRYLNK

-29 LSFVFIVT
+29 LSLVFIVT
-37 QVYLDLKIPDY
+37 QVFLDLKIPDY

-79 SLISAIIVGYL
+79 SLLSAIIVGYL
-90 ASKVSASFSKDLR
+90 ASKISASFSKNLR

-157 AITKIYN
+157 AIKKIYN

-169 TIATAVTVLILIIFV
+169 TMATAVTVLVLIVFV
-184 AILMVLVMPK
+184 AILMVMVMPK

-215 LAVIRAYNSEEY
+215 LAVIRAYNSEDY
-227 RENKFDEANEELTST
+227 REGKFDEANIDLTRT

-250 STLFPMINFSMSI
+250 STLFPMINFSMSM

-268 YFIGAGLINAAGM
+268 YFIGAGLINAAQM

-289 DMVVFSSY
+289 NMVVFSSY

-307 MSMIFIMIPRAQISA
+307 MSMIFIMVPRAQISA
-322 NRINE
+322 KRINE
-327 VLDTELSIKDGDIDT
+327 VLDTELSIKDGNLDS

-351 EFDNVSFKYT
+351 EFDDVSFKYT
-361 DSEQYILKDID
+361 DSEQYILQNID
-372 FRVKKGEKVAIIGS
+372 FKVKKGEKVAIIGS

-411 QGIDIRKYKLKFLYE
+411 QGVDIKQYKLKFLHE
-426 KIGAV
+426 KIAAV
-431 FQKSFLFKGN
+431 LQKSFLFKGDI
-441 VKSNISF
+441 KSNISF
-448 SEDGVD
+448 GDEDTD
-454 TEKVEEAADT
+454 TKMVEEAADT
-464 SQSMEFIEKF
+464 SQSMEFIDKF
-474 DEKFDHE
+474 EDKFDHE

-496 LSIARAVYKKPNIFL
+496 LSIARAIYRKPDIFL

-526 LRHQLRE
+526 LRHQL
-533 KSPDATTIIVAQR
+533 KTNNHDSTTIVVAQR

-560 NGQIVGIGQH
+560 NGQIAGIGKH
-570 KDLLQNCEVYKEIAY
+570 KDLLKNCEVYKEIAY

>member
-1 MKKNL
+1 
-6 KKWMIV
+6 MII
-12 LIRIIRYLNK
+12 LIKIFRYLNK

-29 LSFVFIVT
+29 LSLVFIVT
-37 QVYLDLKIPDY
+37 QVFLDLKIPDY

-79 SLISAIIVGYL
+79 SLLSAIIVGYL
-90 ASKVSASFSKDLR
+90 ASKISASFSKNLR

-157 AITKIYN
+157 AIKKIYN

-169 TIATAVTVLILIIFV
+169 TMATAVTVLILIVFV
-184 AILMVLVMPK
+184 AILMVMVMPK

-206 RILRENLTG
+206 MILRENLTG
-215 LAVIRAYNSEEY
+215 LAVIRAYNSEDY
-227 RENKFDEANEELTST
+227 REGKFDEANIDLTRT

-250 STLFPMINFSMSI
+250 STLFPMINFSMSM

-268 YFIGAGLINAAGM
+268 YFIGAGLINAAQM

-307 MSMIFIMIPRAQISA
+307 MSMIFIMVPRAEISA
-322 NRINE
+322 KRINE
-327 VLDTELSIKDGDIDT
+327 VLDTELSIKDGNLDS

-351 EFDNVSFKYT
+351 EFDDVSFKYT
-361 DSEQYILKDID
+361 DSEQYILQNID
-372 FRVKKGEKVAIIGS
+372 FKVKKGEKVAIIGS

-411 QGIDIRKYKLKFLYE
+411 QGVDIKQYKLKFLYE
-426 KIGAV
+426 KIAAV
-431 FQKSFLFKGN
+431 LQKSFLFKGDI
-441 VKSNISF
+441 KSNISF
-448 SEDGVD
+448 GDEDTD
-454 TEKVEEAADT
+454 TKMVEEAADT
-464 SQSMEFIEKF
+464 SQSMEFIDKF
-474 DEKFDHE
+474 GDKYDHE

-496 LSIARAVYKKPNIFL
+496 LSIARAIYRKPDIFL

-526 LRHQLRE
+526 LRHKLKE
-533 KSPDATTIIVAQR
+533 NNPDSTTIVVAQR

-560 NGQIVGIGQH
+560 NGQIAGIGKH
-570 KDLLQNCEVYKEIAY
+570 KDLLKNCEVYKEIAY

>member
-1 MKKNL
+1 M
-6 KKWMIV
+6 
-12 LIRIIRYLNK
+12 
-22 KQWIQIL
+22 QIL

-169 TIATAVTVLILIIFV
+169 TMATAVTVLILIIFV
-184 AILMVLVMPK
+184 AILMALVMPK
-194 FRMMQTLTDNIN
+194 FRIMQTLTDNIN

-327 VLDTELSIKDGDIDT
+327 VLDKELSIKDGDIDT

-454 TEKVEEAADT
+454 TEKVEQAADT
-464 SQSMEFIEKF
+464 SQSMEFIDKF
-474 DEKFDHE
+474 DDKFNHE

-496 LSIARAVYKKPNIFL
+496 LSIARAIYRKPDIFL

-560 NGQIVGIGQH
+560 NGEIAGIGKH

>member
-1 MKKNL
+1 
-6 KKWMIV
+6 
-12 LIRIIRYLNK
+12 
-22 KQWIQIL
+22 
-29 LSFVFIVT
+29 
-37 QVYLDLKIPDY
+37 
-48 MSKITMYVE
+48 MYVE

-79 SLISAIIVGYL
+79 SLLSAIIVGYL
-90 ASKVSASFSKDLR
+90 ASKISASFSKNLR

-169 TIATAVTVLILIIFV
+169 TMATAVTVLVLIVFV
-184 AILMVLVMPK
+184 AILMVMVMPK

-215 LAVIRAYNSEEY
+215 LAVIRAYNSEDY
-227 RENKFDEANEELTST
+227 REGKFDEANIDLTRT

-250 STLFPMINFSMSI
+250 STLFPMINFSMSM

-268 YFIGAGLINAAGM
+268 YFIGAGLINAAQM

-307 MSMIFIMIPRAQISA
+307 MSMIFIMVPRAQISA
-322 NRINE
+322 KRINE
-327 VLDTELSIKDGDIDT
+327 VLDTELSIKDGNLDS

-351 EFDNVSFKYT
+351 EFDDVSFKYT
-361 DSEQYILKDID
+361 DSEQYILQNID
-372 FRVKKGEKVAIIGS
+372 FKVKKGEKVAIIGS

-411 QGIDIRKYKLKFLYE
+411 QGVDIKQYKLKFLYE
-426 KIGAV
+426 KIAAV
-431 FQKSFLFKGN
+431 LQKSFLFKGDI
-441 VKSNISF
+441 KSNISF
-448 SEDGVD
+448 GDENTD
-454 TEKVEEAADT
+454 TKMVEEAADT
-464 SQSMEFIEKF
+464 SQSMEFIDKF
-474 DEKFDHE
+474 EDKYDHE

-496 LSIARAVYKKPNIFL
+496 LSIARAIYRKPDIFL
-511 FDDSFSALDFKTDSE
+511 FDDSFSALDFKTDSN
-526 LRHQLRE
+526 LRHQLKE
-533 KSPDATTIIVAQR
+533 NNPDSTTIVVAQR

-560 NGQIVGIGQH
+560 NGQIAGIGKH
-570 KDLLQNCEVYKEIAY
+570 KDLLKNCEVYKEIAY

>member
-1 MKKNL
+1 
-6 KKWMIV
+6 MIK
-12 LIRIIRYLNK
+12 IFRYLNK

-29 LSFVFIVT
+29 LSLVFIVT
-37 QVYLDLKIPDY
+37 QVFLDLKIPDY

-79 SLISAIIVGYL
+79 SLLSAIIVGYL
-90 ASKVSASFSKDLR
+90 ASKISASFSKNLR

-157 AITKIYN
+157 AIKKIYN

-169 TIATAVTVLILIIFV
+169 TMATAVTVLVLIVFV
-184 AILMVLVMPK
+184 AILMVMVMPK

-215 LAVIRAYNSEEY
+215 LAVIRAYNSEDY
-227 RENKFDEANEELTST
+227 REGKFDEANIDLTRT

-250 STLFPMINFSMSI
+250 STLFPMINFSMSM

-268 YFIGAGLINAAGM
+268 YFIGAGLINAAQM

-289 DMVVFSSY
+289 NMVVFSSY

-307 MSMIFIMIPRAQISA
+307 MSMIFIMVPRAEISA
-322 NRINE
+322 KRINE
-327 VLDTELSIKDGDIDT
+327 VLDTELSIKDGNLDS

-351 EFDNVSFKYT
+351 EFDDVSFKYT
-361 DSEQYILKDID
+361 DSEQYILQNID
-372 FRVKKGEKVAIIGS
+372 FKVKKGEKVAIIGS

-411 QGIDIRKYKLKFLYE
+411 QGVDIKQYKLKFLYE
-426 KIGAV
+426 KIAAV
-431 FQKSFLFKGN
+431 LQKSFLFKGDI
-441 VKSNISF
+441 KSNISF
-448 SEDGVD
+448 GDENTD
-454 TEKVEEAADT
+454 TEMVEEAADT
-464 SQSMEFIEKF
+464 SQSMEFIDKF
-474 DEKFDHE
+474 DDKFDHE

-496 LSIARAVYKKPNIFL
+496 LSIARAIYRKPDIFL
-511 FDDSFSALDFKTDSE
+511 FDDSFSALDFKTDSN
-526 LRHQLRE
+526 LRHQLKE
-533 KSPDATTIIVAQR
+533 NNPDSTTIVVAQR

-560 NGQIVGIGQH
+560 NGQIAGIGKH
-570 KDLLQNCEVYKEIAY
+570 KDLLKNCEVYKEIAY

>member
-1 MKKNL
+1 
-6 KKWMIV
+6 MII
-12 LIRIIRYLNK
+12 LIKIFKYLNK

-29 LSFVFIVT
+29 LSLVFIVT
-37 QVYLDLKIPDY
+37 QVFLDLKIPDY

-57 SPGHTVSDII
+57 SPGHTVSDIV

-79 SLISAIIVGYL
+79 SLLSAIIVGYL
-90 ASKVSASFSKDLR
+90 ASKISASFSKNLR

-157 AITKIYN
+157 AIKKIYN

-169 TIATAVTVLILIIFV
+169 TMATAVTVLVLIVFV
-184 AILMVLVMPK
+184 AILMVMVMPK

-215 LAVIRAYNSEEY
+215 LAVIRAYNSEDY
-227 RENKFDEANEELTST
+227 REGKFDEANIDLTRT

-250 STLFPMINFSMSI
+250 STLFPMINFSMSM

-268 YFIGAGLINAAGM
+268 YFIGAGLINAAQM

-289 DMVVFSSY
+289 NMVVFSSY

-307 MSMIFIMIPRAQISA
+307 MSMIFIMVPRAEISA
-322 NRINE
+322 KRINE
-327 VLDTELSIKDGDIDT
+327 VLDTELSIKDGNLDS

-351 EFDNVSFKYT
+351 EFDDVSFKYT
-361 DSEQYILKDID
+361 DSEQYILQNID
-372 FRVKKGEKVAIIGS
+372 FKVKKGEKVAIIGS

-411 QGIDIRKYKLKFLYE
+411 QGVDIKQYKLKFLYE
-426 KIGAV
+426 KIAAV
-431 FQKSFLFKGN
+431 LQKSFLFKGDI
-441 VKSNISF
+441 KSNISF
-448 SEDGVD
+448 GDENTD
-454 TEKVEEAADT
+454 TKMVEEAADT
-464 SQSMEFIEKF
+464 SQSMEFIDKF
-474 DEKFDHE
+474 EDKFDHE

-496 LSIARAVYKKPNIFL
+496 LSIARAIYRKPDIFL

-526 LRHQLRE
+526 LRHQLKE
-533 KSPDATTIIVAQR
+533 NNPDYTTIVVAQR

-560 NGQIVGIGQH
+560 NGQIAGIGKH
-570 KDLLQNCEVYKEIAY
+570 KDLLKNCEVYKEIAY

>member
-1 MKKNL
+1 
-6 KKWMIV
+6 MII
-12 LIRIIRYLNK
+12 LIKIIRYLNK
-22 KQWIQIL
+22 KQWMQIL

-57 SPGHTVSDII
+57 SPGHSVSDII
-67 GEGKWMLLCAFG
+67 AEGKWMLLCAFG

-169 TIATAVTVLILIIFV
+169 TMATAVTVLILIIFV
-184 AILMVLVMPK
+184 AILMILVMPK
-194 FRMMQTLTDNIN
+194 FRIMQTLTDNIN

-289 DMVVFSSY
+289 NMVVFSSY

-307 MSMIFIMIPRAQISA
+307 MSMIFIMVPRAQISA
-322 NRINE
+322 KRINE
-327 VLDTELSIKDGDIDT
+327 VLDTELSIKDGNIDT
-342 SNEDYEYEI
+342 SNDDYEYEI

-361 DSEQYILKDID
+361 DSEQYILQDID
-372 FRVKKGEKVAIIGS
+372 FKVKKGEKVAIIGS

-411 QGIDIRKYKLKFLYE
+411 QGIDIKKYKLKFLYE
-426 KIGAV
+426 KIAAV
-431 FQKSFLFKGN
+431 LQKSFLFKGD
-441 VKSNISF
+441 VTSNISF
-448 SEDGVD
+448 GDEGTD
-454 TEKVEEAADT
+454 KNLVEEAAKT

-474 DEKFDHE
+474 DDKFDHE

-496 LSIARAVYKKPNIFL
+496 LSIARAIYRKPDIFL

-526 LRHQLRE
+526 LRHKLKE
-533 KSPDATTIIVAQR
+533 NNPDATAIIVAQR

-560 NGQIVGIGQH
+560 NGQIAGIGQH
-570 KDLLQNCEVYKEIAY
+570 KDLLKNCEVYKEIAY

>member
-1 MKKNL
+1 
-6 KKWMIV
+6 MIV
-12 LIRIIRYLNK
+12 LIKIIRYLNK
-22 KQWIQIL
+22 KQWMQIL

-57 SPGHTVSDII
+57 SPGHSVSDII

-169 TIATAVTVLILIIFV
+169 TMATAVTVLILIVFV
-184 AILMVLVMPK
+184 AILMILVMPK
-194 FRMMQTLTDNIN
+194 FRIMQTLTDNIN

-215 LAVIRAYNSEEY
+215 LAVIRAYNSEEF
-227 RENKFDEANEELTST
+227 REGKFEEANVELTNT
-242 QLFTSRAM
+242 QLFASRAM
-250 STLFPMINFSMSI
+250 STMFPTINLGMSV

-268 YFIGAGLINAAGM
+268 YFIGAGLINAANM

-289 DMVVFSSY
+289 NMVVFSSY

-327 VLDTELSIKDGDIDT
+327 VLDTELSIKDGDIDS

-361 DSEQYILKDID
+361 NSEQYILKDID
-372 FRVKKGEKVAIIGS
+372 FRVKKGEKVTIIGS

-448 SEDGVD
+448 SEDGMD
-454 TEKVEEAADT
+454 NEKVEQAADT
-464 SQSMEFIEKF
+464 SQSMEFIDKF
-474 DEKFDHE
+474 DEKFDYE

-496 LSIARAVYKKPNIFL
+496 LSIARAIYKKPDIYL

-533 KSPDATTIIVAQR
+533 KNPDATTIIVAQR

-560 NGQIVGIGQH
+560 NGEIAGIGKH
-570 KDLLQNCEVYKEIAY
+570 KDLLKNCEVYSEIAY
-585 SQLTEEELNA
+585 SQLTE

>member
-1 MKKNL
+1 
-6 KKWMIV
+6 MII
-12 LIRIIRYLNK
+12 LIKIFRYLNK

-29 LSFVFIVT
+29 LSLVFIVT
-37 QVYLDLKIPDY
+37 QVFLDLKIPDY

-79 SLISAIIVGYL
+79 SLLSAIIVGYL
-90 ASKVSASFSKDLR
+90 ASKISASFSKNLR

-157 AITKIYN
+157 AIKKIYN

-169 TIATAVTVLILIIFV
+169 TMATAVTVLILIVFV
-184 AILMVLVMPK
+184 AILMVMVMPK

-206 RILRENLTG
+206 MILRENLTG
-215 LAVIRAYNSEEY
+215 LAVIRAYNSEDY
-227 RENKFDEANEELTST
+227 REGKFDEANIDLTRT

-250 STLFPMINFSMSI
+250 STLFPMINFSMSM

-268 YFIGAGLINAAGM
+268 YFIGAGLINAAQM

-289 DMVVFSSY
+289 NMVVFSSY

-307 MSMIFIMIPRAQISA
+307 MSMIFIMVPRAEISA
-322 NRINE
+322 KRINE
-327 VLDTELSIKDGDIDT
+327 VLDTELSIKDGNLDS

-351 EFDNVSFKYT
+351 EFDDVSFKYT
-361 DSEQYILKDID
+361 DSEQYILQNID
-372 FRVKKGEKVAIIGS
+372 FKVKKGEKVAIIGS

-411 QGIDIRKYKLKFLYE
+411 QGVDIKQYKLKFLYG
-426 KIGAV
+426 KIAAV
-431 FQKSFLFKGN
+431 LQKSFLFKGDI
-441 VKSNISF
+441 KSNISF
-448 SEDGVD
+448 GDENTD
-454 TEKVEEAADT
+454 TKMVEEAADT
-464 SQSMEFIEKF
+464 SQSMEFIDKF
-474 DEKFDHE
+474 GDKYDHE

-496 LSIARAVYKKPNIFL
+496 LSIARAIYRKPDIFL
-511 FDDSFSALDFKTDSE
+511 FDDSFSALDFKTDSN
-526 LRHQLRE
+526 LRHQLKE
-533 KSPDATTIIVAQR
+533 NNPDSTTIVVAQR

-560 NGQIVGIGQH
+560 NGQIVGIGKH
-570 KDLLQNCEVYKEIAY
+570 KDLLKNCEVYKEIAY

>member
-1 MKKNL
+1 M
-6 KKWMIV
+6 
-12 LIRIIRYLNK
+12 NK

-29 LSFVFIVT
+29 LSLVFIVT
-37 QVYLDLKIPDY
+37 QVFLDLKIPDY

-57 SPGHTVSDII
+57 SPGHTVSDIV

-79 SLISAIIVGYL
+79 SLSSAIIVGYL
-90 ASKVSASFSKDLR
+90 ASKISASFSKNLR

-157 AITKIYN
+157 AIKKIYN

-169 TIATAVTVLILIIFV
+169 TMATAVTVLVLIVFV
-184 AILMVLVMPK
+184 AILMVMVMPK

-215 LAVIRAYNSEEY
+215 LAVIRAYNSEDY
-227 RENKFDEANEELTST
+227 REGKFDEANIDLTRT

-250 STLFPMINFSMSI
+250 STLFPMINFSMSM

-268 YFIGAGLINAAGM
+268 YFIGAGLINAAQM

-307 MSMIFIMIPRAQISA
+307 MSMIFIMVPRAEISA
-322 NRINE
+322 KRINE
-327 VLDTELSIKDGDIDT
+327 VLDTELSIKDGNLDS

-351 EFDNVSFKYT
+351 EFDDVSFKYT
-361 DSEQYILKDID
+361 DSEQYILQNID
-372 FRVKKGEKVAIIGS
+372 FKVKKGEKVAIIGS

-411 QGIDIRKYKLKFLYE
+411 QGVDIKQYKLKFLYE
-426 KIGAV
+426 KIAAV
-431 FQKSFLFKGN
+431 LQKSFLFKGDI
-441 VKSNISF
+441 KSNISF
-448 SEDGVD
+448 GDENTD
-454 TEKVEEAADT
+454 TKMVEEAADT
-464 SQSMEFIEKF
+464 SQSIEFIDKF
-474 DEKFDHE
+474 DDKYDHE

-496 LSIARAVYKKPNIFL
+496 LSIARAIYRKPDIFL

-526 LRHQLRE
+526 LRHKLKE
-533 KSPDATTIIVAQR
+533 NNPDSTTIVVAQR

-560 NGQIVGIGQH
+560 NGQIAGIGKH
-570 KDLLQNCEVYKEIAY
+570 KDLLKNCEVYKEIAY

>member
-1 MKKNL
+1 
-6 KKWMIV
+6 MIV
-12 LIRIIRYLNK
+12 LIKIIRYLNK
-22 KQWIQIL
+22 KQWMQIL

-79 SLISAIIVGYL
+79 SLISAIIVGFL

-144 LQILIKAPIMAVW
+144 LQILVKAPIMAVW

-169 TIATAVTVLILIIFV
+169 TMATAVTVVILIVFV

-404 TEGVVKI
+404 TEGVVRI
-411 QGIDIRKYKLKFLYE
+411 EGIDIKKYKLKFLYE

-431 FQKSFLFKGN
+431 LQKSFLFKGD
-441 VKSNISF
+441 VRSNISF
-448 SEDGVD
+448 GENGYDKK
-454 TEKVEEAADT
+454 KVEEAADT
-464 SQSMEFIEKF
+464 SQSMEFIDKF

-533 KSPDATTIIVAQR
+533 NNPDATTIIVAQR

-560 NGQIVGIGQH
+560 NGQIAGIGQH

>member
-1 MKKNL
+1 
-6 KKWMIV
+6 
-12 LIRIIRYLNK
+12 
-22 KQWIQIL
+22 
-29 LSFVFIVT
+29 
-37 QVYLDLKIPDY
+37 
-48 MSKITMYVE
+48 MYVE

-79 SLISAIIVGYL
+79 SLLSAIIVGYL
-90 ASKVSASFSKDLR
+90 ASKISASFSKNLR

-169 TIATAVTVLILIIFV
+169 TMATAVTVLVLIVFV
-184 AILMVLVMPK
+184 AILMLMVMPK

-215 LAVIRAYNSEEY
+215 LAVIRAYNSEDY
-227 RENKFDEANEELTST
+227 REGKFDEANIDLTRT

-250 STLFPMINFSMSI
+250 STLFPMINFSMSM

-268 YFIGAGLINAAGM
+268 YFIGAGLINAAQM

-307 MSMIFIMIPRAQISA
+307 MSMIFIMVPRAQISA
-322 NRINE
+322 KRINE
-327 VLDTELSIKDGDIDT
+327 VLDTELSIKDGNLDS

-351 EFDNVSFKYT
+351 EFDDVSFKYT
-361 DSEQYILKDID
+361 DSEQYILQNID
-372 FRVKKGEKVAIIGS
+372 FKVKKGEKVAIIGS

-411 QGIDIRKYKLKFLYE
+411 QGVDIKQYKLKFLYE
-426 KIGAV
+426 KIAAV
-431 FQKSFLFKGN
+431 LQKSFLFKGDI
-441 VKSNISF
+441 KSNISF
-448 SEDGVD
+448 GDENTD
-454 TEKVEEAADT
+454 TKMVEEAANT
-464 SQSMEFIEKF
+464 SQSIEFIDKF
-474 DEKFDHE
+474 DDKFDHE

-496 LSIARAVYKKPNIFL
+496 LSIARAIYRKPDIFL

-526 LRHQLRE
+526 LRHQLKE
-533 KSPDATTIIVAQR
+533 NNPDSTTIVVAQR

-560 NGQIVGIGQH
+560 NGQIAGIGKH
-570 KDLLQNCEVYKEIAY
+570 KDLLKNCEVYKEIAY